1 MSLRR
6 RILLGFVVIAAVL
19 VVTNVAL
26 SGTFRSFL
34 LERVDQQLADVSSR
48 PVFRG
53 DPRGRPGERPQDRP
67 GETVSEYYIAFVDPA
82 TGAYTP
88 VSSALDTGATPPPRI
103 DAEAVAR
110 HTASNAEDARPFT
123 AQSQSGTGRWRLIVV
138 ESGPGNRTAVVGIS
152 LNELQATLRRVRF
165 VQAAGTLAVLLALG
179 IVSWWM
185 LRLGVHP
192 LEDMATTADAIAA
205 GDMSRRVQHPS
216 EVTEA
221 GRLGVAINSMLER
234 IEEAFRAREASEE
247 RVRRFAADASHELR
261 TPLTSIQGYTEL
273 WRAGALSSKPKLADA
288 MRRMEQESHRMA
300 ALVEDLLVLAR
311 LDQGRPLDRGPVRLD
326 LIAHDGVRDALAVEP
341 DRPISIT
348 AQPVVVQGD
357 DGRLRQIVA
366 NLLSNARVHTPA
378 GTPVRV
384 SVTSTNEGASRTARL
399 EVADDGPGLA
409 PEAAAKVFERFYR
422 ADQSRA
428 RAAGGSGLGLSI
440 VAAAAEAH
448 GGRATVHSGPGQGTR
463 FVIDLPADE
472 SASDSETFHRNGGHG
487 DGEAREPGPINKE
500 FR

>member
-1 MSLRR
+1 
-6 RILLGFVVIAAVL
+6 
-19 VVTNVAL
+19 
-26 SGTFRSFL
+26 
-34 LERVDQQLADVSSR
+34 
-48 PVFRG
+48 
-53 DPRGRPGERPQDRP
+53 
-67 GETVSEYYIAFVDPA
+67 
-82 TGAYTP
+82 
-88 VSSALDTGATPPPRI
+88 
-103 DAEAVAR
+103 
-110 HTASNAEDARPFT
+110 
-123 AQSQSGTGRWRLIVV
+123 
-138 ESGPGNRTAVVGIS
+138 
-152 LNELQATLRRVRF
+152 
-165 VQAAGTLAVLLALG
+165 
-179 IVSWWM
+179 
-185 LRLGVHP
+185 
-192 LEDMATTADAIAA
+192 
-205 GDMSRRVQHPS
+205 
-216 EVTEA
+216 
-221 GRLGVAINSMLER
+221 
-234 IEEAFRAREASEE
+234 
-247 RVRRFAADASHELR
+247 
-261 TPLTSIQGYTEL
+261 
-273 WRAGALSSKPKLADA
+273 LSSKPKLADA

-326 LIAHDGVRDALAVEP
+326 LIAQDGVRDALAVEP

-422 ADQSRA
+422 ADKSRA

-448 GGRATVHSGPGQGTR
+448 GGRATVHSAPGQGTR